1 MKNMQNQN
9 IQDPNRRE
17 IQHPPLPNQLKDHQ
31 FTIRQKVLSIGHKY
45 YIENSAGQ
53 LIGFCKQKVL
63 KMKEDIRIYKSKE
76 MQEELFRIAQEDILD
91 FSGTFKVIDS
101 KTGQTIGY
109 LGRKGFKSMVKDE
122 WTIMDPDKNQIGL
135 AKEDSLIKALIRRHI
150 LSILPYNYK
159 ISLGGQ
165 EIGNYKEKFTLM
177 KDIYN
182 LDMSG
187 DPNFNL
193 DRRLILSLAIC
204 LDAIEGE

>member
-1 MKNMQNQN
+1 MKNLQRTNQAGV
-9 IQDPNRRE
+9 
-17 IQHPPLPNQLKDHQ
+17 QHPPLPNQLKDNN
-31 FTIRQKVLSIGHKY
+31 FTIKEKVLSVGHKY
-45 YIENSAGQ
+45 SIENSTGQ
-53 LIGFCKQKVL
+53 LVGFCKQKIL
-63 KMKEDIRIYKSKE
+63 KMKEDIRIYKSKD
-76 MQEELFRIAQEDILD
+76 MQEELFRIKQEDILD
-91 FSGTFKVIDS
+91 FSGTFEVFDS
-101 KTGQTIGY
+101 KTGKTIGY

-122 WTIMDPDKNQIGL
+122 WTIMDPEKNQIGL

-165 EIGNYKEKFTLM
+165 EIGNYKEKFTLL
-177 KDIYN
+177 KDIYK
-182 LDMSG
+182 LDLSG